1 MMASRANARRG
12 SSQGKFVFDARY
24 VRAQANEAIRSFFG
38 PLSGVVNAARGT
50 SGSERS
56 RTKS

>member
-1 MMASRANARRG
+1 MASRAKTRRS
-12 SSQGKFVFDARY
+12 SSQGKFVVDVRY
-24 VRAQANEAIRSFFG
+24 VRTQANEAIRSFFG

-50 SGSERS
+50 SMGERG